1 VQRSSPA
8 AAASGPFVSVV
19 TPVYNGGRYLAECI
33 ESVLAQTHENWEY
46 VLVDN
51 CSTDDTPEIVKRYAG
66 RDARLRVVTNE
77 QLLPML
83 QNWNRT
89 VREIS
94 AASAY
99 CKVLHADD
107 MMAPDCLERMVAV
120 AEAHPSVGI
129 VSSYRLSGT
138 EVDLDGAVPWGVEV
152 LSGREICR
160 LALLEGRYVFGSP
173 SSLLLRSD
181 LIRER
186 PSFYNE
192 ENLHA
197 DLEVCFDILR
207 TADLGFVHQ
216 VLTYT
221 RRHREAVTWEAG
233 RLNTY
238 IGAWLRVM
246 LLYGPRYL
254 TPDERERRLGWWL
267 RRYGVFLGKA
277 VVQGKFRERKFREV
291 HGETISMLR
300 TSLSVGDLARAC
312 LTDPV
317 PRRPSLNHGHTSAT
331 AVDEQHSTTAG
342 R

>member
-1 VQRSSPA
+1 VQRSNATVGGSP
-8 AAASGPFVSVV
+8 PLISVV
-19 TPVYNGGRYLAECI
+19 TPVYNGGRYLGECI
-33 ESVLAQTHENWEY
+33 ESVIDQTYENWEY

-51 CSTDDTPEIVKRYAG
+51 CSTDDTPEIAKRYAE
-66 RDARLRVVTNE
+66 RDARIRVVSNA

-83 QNWNRT
+83 QNWNRAMK
-89 VREIS
+89 EIS
-94 AASAY
+94 AESAF

-107 MMAPDCLERMVAV
+107 MMTPDCLERMVAV
-120 AEAHPSVGI
+120 GVAHPSVGI

-152 LSGREICR
+152 VPGREICR
-160 LALLEGRYVFGSP
+160 LTLLDGHYVFGSP
-173 SSLLLRSD
+173 SSLLIRSD

-186 PSFYNE
+186 PRFYNE

-197 DLEVCFDILR
+197 DTEVCFDILL

-221 RRHREAVTWEAG
+221 RRHRDAVTWEAG

-238 IGAWLRVM
+238 IGGWLRVM
-246 LLYGPRYL
+246 LLYGPFYL

-267 RRYGVFLGKA
+267 RRYAVFLGKA

-291 HGETISMLR
+291 HGTTLAR
-300 TSLSVGDLARAC
+300 LGRSLSLADLARAC
-312 LTDPV
+312 LSEPFSSLSSSHVPALPV
-317 PRRPSLNHGHTSAT
+317 E
-331 AVDEQHSTTAG
+331 EQRSSTVT